1 MGRPNWP
8 AIRFWQGC
16 RWIRIAWLRLADCT
30 APSLSPTAEDFV
42 PKSIN
47 RNEILCLVSVTAPG
61 CRLVPSNGAAEP
73 RHSISS
79 ASCAAQQHGL
89 LSAAV
94 VFCSS
99 VTPSARASSPSPRP
113 EWVWSLHGEARIL
126 DAVVPWTRGW
136 AASWTTARCVG
147 AAGGAG
153 VFEPRAGAAA

>member
-1 MGRPNWP
+1 M
-8 AIRFWQGC
+8 
-16 RWIRIAWLRLADCT
+16 
-30 APSLSPTAEDFV
+30 
-42 PKSIN
+42 
-47 RNEILCLVSVTAPG
+47 
-61 CRLVPSNGAAEP
+61 PSNGAAEP

-89 LSAAV
+89 LSVAV

-153 VFEPRAGAAA
+153 VFEPRAGAAAWDARRCDAERRVGLAVRAGGAAVDELQRHNIRFSSTGGATPGDPTEQKFDQLT